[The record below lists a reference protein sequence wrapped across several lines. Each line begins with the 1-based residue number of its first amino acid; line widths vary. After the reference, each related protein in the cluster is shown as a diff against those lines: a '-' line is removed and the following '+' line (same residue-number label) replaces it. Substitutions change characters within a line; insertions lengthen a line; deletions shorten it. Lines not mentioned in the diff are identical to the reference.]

1 MASQTSTTTTTATTT
16 TTTTTTTT
24 ALDCLPKPFVSA
36 MRTLFDIMDDQRC
49 GYVKLSEI
57 ERRWQDDGAQGLPK
71 DVLPSLR
78 KVTPPDGYLSFERF
92 CAGLQ
97 ISLLRNKR
105 EDPVP
110 PSSSSS
116 SSLPPFK
123 HPPPP
128 PPPLPSTAP
137 PLSSQPPPPPH
148 TRGPSAPPHDQVPR
162 SGPP

>member
-1 MASQTSTTTTTATTT
+1 MASQTSTTTTAT

-97 ISLLRNKR
+97 GP
-105 EDPVP
+105 PVR
-110 PSSSSS
+110 
-116 SSLPPFK
+116 
-123 HPPPP
+123 PPPAGRTPPQPPEDP
-128 PPPLPSTAP
+128 PPPLP
-137 PLSSQPPPPPH
+137 PH
-148 TRGPSAPPHDQVPR
+148 HHHHHYRPQE
-162 SGPP
+162 